1 MERASVGELVSGAR
15 ARRGLTQAAL
25 GRLAGVPQSHV
36 AKIEAGA
43 DVRLSTLVRV
53 LASLGLRLEARPT
66 LEEMVQ
72 NPPPGSKLAAAR
84 DFGVDLGQLYANYRM
99 RPDDRLAFG
108 AANSH
113 GLTELLG

>member
-1 MERASVGELVSGAR
+1 
-15 ARRGLTQAAL
+15 
-25 GRLAGVPQSHV
+25 
-36 AKIEAGA
+36 
-43 DVRLSTLVRV
+43 
-53 LASLGLRLEARPT
+53 
-66 LEEMVQ
+66 MVQ